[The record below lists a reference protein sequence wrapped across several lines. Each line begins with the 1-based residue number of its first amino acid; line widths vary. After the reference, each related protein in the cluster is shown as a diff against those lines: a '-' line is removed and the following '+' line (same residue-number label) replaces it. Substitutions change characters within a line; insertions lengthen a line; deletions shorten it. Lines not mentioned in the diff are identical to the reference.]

1 MDVVC
6 QRTSRSGNGQ
16 GFLNLL
22 SRESPVETLDAFRY
36 ARRPNAEVILI
47 ADLELMSEPETS
59 LSDAV
64 TNDSQ
69 PQAGDRSVP
78 EQMLSGL
85 LFGLSLPE
93 RLVRSAVGITAGTAK
108 EIAEFVVP
116 QAFQT
121 SKSYEVTVRNSLNFL
136 IATVATVSDSKEAA
150 APSTSA
156 PDVAVANDAATNAG
170 SSAANSSDL
179 AVTDPGRFIAK
190 KAVSNFIDIT
200 GLTTLHVSPLWI
212 LAIVSDAA
220 YGTKTYLAELA
231 SELQKQGLID
241 DSSTIHKVDDLFAAV
256 QNASGKAA
264 SQFDQPPLSLSEL
277 KESFNQTRAALNEVD
292 PTLLIPESEIRRYWD
307 DMKQLA
313 TRENISLLGV
323 SGAVAMQA
331 VESIRGVS
339 QGTLTGLFVAGK
351 IVNRNIFSHYT
362 SALATIHRNGI
373 WSSVKDS
380 YGPYL
385 EMAWGNFTSSR
396 KSWTEQV
403 LNPAHVTTLW
413 DKVKSMFGGEKSAS
427 NEG

>member
-1 MDVVC
+1 MEEPPL
-6 QRTSRSGNGQ
+6 RTTAIVRISPAL
-16 GFLNLL
+16 FLA
-22 SRESPVETLDAFRY
+22 DAG
-36 ARRPNAEVILI
+36 I
-47 ADLELMSEPETS
+47 MSESETVAS
-59 LSDAV
+59 N
-64 TNDSQ
+64 TDSQ
-69 PQAGDRSVP
+69 EKTDSRRVP

-93 RLVRSAVGITAGTAK
+93 RLVRSAVGVTAGTAK

-116 QAFQT
+116 QAFQS
-121 SKSYEVTVRNSLNFL
+121 SKTYEVAVRNSLNFL
-136 IATVATVSDSKEAA
+136 ISTVATVSESKEGAA
-150 APSTSA
+150 SNSGS
-156 PDVAVANDAATNAG
+156 PDAVAPTVEC
-170 SSAANSSDL
+170 SDL
-179 AVTDPGRFIAK
+179 AAIDPGRFIAK
-190 KAVSNFIDIT
+190 KAVGNFIDIA

-220 YGTKTYLAELA
+220 YGTKTYLSELA

-277 KESFNQTRAALNEVD
+277 KESFNQTREALNDVD

-313 TRENISLLGV
+313 TQEKISLLGV

-380 YGPYL
+380 YGPYV

-403 LNPAHVTTLW
+403 LNPEHVTTLW
-413 DKVKSMFGGEKSAS
+413 GKVSSWFTGNKQEPSPQES
-427 NEG
+427 